1 MRFRRLL
8 SIVLA
13 VCILAGLSAMA
24 CAASYSDVNVT
35 DWYFDEVQYVSRN
48 GLMSETGNGKFSPT
62 LKATRAMVVTI
73 LWRLEGSPVVE
84 GEKFTDVLSDVYYAD
99 AVLWASN
106 GIVDGYGNG
115 EFRPNELVTRE
126 QLATIL
132 YRYAQSKKCEL
143 ATGKTLDTFTD
154 AKSVSTYAKSAM
166 EWAVSAGL
174 LEGSNGKLMP
184 KAAATRAQL
193 AAILNRYN
201 TGVLKNTDEYTCS
214 KKIALGG
221 WSILWSPVLLAQ
233 YPTLESQLAYVSACG
248 YDGIELVSIESL
260 GKPNMFAAM
269 GMGLKD
275 EELIAVGETEK
286 RDALIANLKKYG
298 LECPEYMWLAYSA
311 EDVKAMVD
319 WVAWMNESPEG
330 KLTDTINVMP
340 PMGSEA
346 VNDAGTLS
354 YERYVALR
362 QEYVKDMQ
370 AFADYAATKGLKIAL
385 EIEPGEPFASPTEV
399 VSVTQEINRKNVFVQ
414 LDLGHT
420 HSMFNLTNKGRQT
433 EAFGVQYDIDNKTG
447 CPDLSKAT
455 VEEFF
460 AAANKYVSAGVG
472 GVQLWDNATS
482 VEDTMNASGDHYALG
497 EGNVDFERYLTA
509 LKEDAK
515 LNSDWLILEF
525 FSFSNPTAP
534 QRAIES
540 SPSALKSLFRAYEVY

>member
-1 MRFRRLL
+1 MKFRRLL

-354 YERYVALR
+354 YERYVALS
-362 QEYVKDMQ
+362 QEYVMDMQ

>member
-1 MRFRRLL
+1 MKFRRLL

-370 AFADYAATKGLKIAL
+370 VFADYAATKGLKIAL